1 VFYPLEIDRLKQ
13 DCEVLEQFSERY
25 DTRYVNMGL
34 SITEYDVQEE
44 SKVLDTLEDLPN
56 FSMYVTE
63 STKKNI
69 DYGFWSRSTIP
80 WSLDC
85 EVEHPREKVINAAN
99 FEKEKEPLNETAVI
113 VLSAIAYGAGFLATL
128 VVTGCLFV
136 GKCKKKC
143 FGEVQA
149 KGATGL
155 CLGIQ
160 LILFIVTVILVF
172 GQKTELAE
180 RDEAMR
186 QLTFV
191 NDCGDKFTQIPDYFL
206 PEIDD
211 AKGKM
216 LYVVIATIV
225 QVILVFIAL
234 IACVLGKPSDDDDED
249 YDKLPHD
256 EEEE

>member
-1 VFYPLEIDRLKQ
+1 MLA
-13 DCEVLEQFSERY
+13 QFNERY

-34 SITEYDVQEE
+34 SISEYDVQDE

-69 DYGFWSRSTIP
+69 DYGFWSRATIP

-85 EVEHPREKVINAAN
+85 EEEHPREKVINAAI

-128 VVTGCLFV
+128 ILTGFLLG
-136 GKCKKKC
+136 GKCDKKC
-143 FGEVQA
+143 FGEVPT
-149 KGATGL
+149 KGITGC
-155 CLGIQ
+155 CLTIQ
-160 LILFIVTVILVF
+160 LILFIITVVLVS

-206 PEIDD
+206 PEIDE

-225 QVILVFIAL
+225 QVVLVFFAL
-234 IACVLGKPSDDDDED
+234 IACVIGKPSDDDDDED

-256 EEEE
+256 EEE